1 MDSLLGNRL
10 SKAQRPKATCVV
22 ARKALGCSL
31 LGNGAEAAAVA
42 QACSMDPQCAA
53 FSVVLAEG
61 VAQVCMRAQL
71 GLYVA
76 LLPQQRGPCTG
87 LYVPDWAVEAPSTP
101 RPPPKAP
108 RPGLNARWLRP
119 PPPPSPPPAMA
130 FQALDYQPP
139 PPPLQLG
146 PALGPDIHPPVLLLL
161 GDPSPSVAIY
171 SRYWDAGCLAVDAR
185 DGVVAVTVAGWP
197 PSANWSS
204 TATGRGLAVKVT
216 YTARD
221 RAGNTATATR
231 CIKVVDA
238 CTEAF
243 AQEFTCP
250 TSLTCSVNGHCGA
263 AAAALSALQAPAG
276 SSREGAAPGSST
288 VPALTPP
295 ARLQFEALAVPDT
308 TPPVITIQGRGQL
321 FTLVEPGD
329 AGGGGRTAQL
339 GGSGTTQ
346 QVGAAPPA
354 TPTEPHGATGML
366 TRVTVGSR
374 YVDEGA
380 MAYDV
385 RTGQPE
391 LQINLTAR
399 IRVVIP
405 VAIDTSV
412 PSHPDKPYL
421 VLYDVADDAT
431 PPNNAQQVRRRV
443 QVVCPVDEVICQ
455 DAEDP
460 STLSCSY
467 NGICGVIGMLSSSRA
482 TLPGANQPAGALAP
496 PPSTAL
502 LPPTLTLLGL
512 QARVQIT
519 QGQPY
524 LPCLEGQRQGCEP
537 GATASSVV
545 PGDMDPEIRLCADKA
560 LAAGLA
566 QPLPYQQVGLLY
578 CGLDTWQP
586 GQYALTFTVARPGAL
601 YGQSGLQAAAT
612 RTLVVAALCESGE
625 VACGDGSCSAQDG
638 TCPLANSMQDSGL
651 PISYAATN
659 TPPALTFRPGNGAK
673 HNAEL
678 SSPVVRVKQGWQ
690 YVLCPPN
697 ASPAPDQ
704 PCDPGVVA
712 SDEEDGPA
720 IQRQVLLCP
729 PAGCESEL
737 GGCVG
742 HRVFEKD
749 VADCGI
755 DTGTTA
761 AVGSTFS
768 LVFLVFDSGGLSASV
783 QRLVQ
788 VVEPCA
794 PGEVSCQGIT
804 LVSPWYALVY
814 SLVYSLVFPVVT
826 TLPMMVV
833 CDIMASLPSA
843 SQDAD
848 PTTRVLL
855 LPSSATNVTLA
866 AGNETMH
873 VESAP
878 LSFLPCPSSEALGSA
893 AVSCAAVALD
903 SLEGDV
909 SAALQEPEDV
919 SPWDQARCSAS
930 SLTTGTCLPGTYI
943 MAYTATNSDG
953 TSTATALLAVFVEQ
967 RSVTRLNYSFVS
979 PAASAPAAQLLAAQL
994 LQNSS
999 LVHSLVLSSQLPA
1012 FGLYPAYQ
1020 PYATPPVQQRVR
1032 RVMALGAEALQA
1044 NDSSSAWIIALQLE
1058 VDMAS
1063 CAPLALGP
1071 PSSQQAPPVQASS
1084 QQRRRLASLT
1094 RHHHWTATQPLDGW
1108 TSPLSPAPPAPT
1120 HAQAPANSSAPGH
1133 GRGRSAHLLAAVRGS
1148 QEAVR
1153 GLQGQLSQLGQLL
1166 QQHLS
1171 QGALLP
1177 ELPPR
1182 PSQAAPSTGLLE
1194 VLMQQGGQGGQGGP
1208 LLQSLVQKGGQG
1220 GQGGRRSLQQSGRGW
1235 VQACGM
1241 KLVIPAVVAGASGV
1255 PGSLVAASVAEP
1267 TCTTPTAPPQASCQP
1282 ADLSPAAGVVLL
1294 GLLAGLV
1301 GSLQA
1306 GAAAVRA
1313 SQSTLLQ
1320 ALPVAGGALDAT
1332 DQQVAT
1338 ELQLWR
1344 GAGVDAAS
1352 SQATRAQV
1360 LSDLQLLTRA
1370 AQAAQALALASVSSL
1385 LAATLDAA
1393 ITYAQP
1399 MQLTTSLLMAS
1410 LAAQPGG
1417 NTSTRD
1423 ARFSAC
1429 LLARA
1434 APEGEKY
1441 SFLLRRFAEALDP
1454 GGQEGGSAAG
1464 SRLDPLQHLPG
1475 LVASEPRLP
1484 RYAGTGG
1491 HNKVLAGLLLHVVRK
1506 PLSALSDTS
1515 RSTCSGSALGG
1526 KLDPACSGRRTYS
1539 SLSDLGGFGTDPV
1552 FNSRSGLFNAHL
1564 DVSDWYNAS
1573 AGSGE
1578 LSSTQAPFA
1587 FFHHPLPGLEAGYPV
1602 LVDTGISAKRAA
1614 QVLSYLL
1621 DGNYVETSLTHSVSV
1636 QLLSYNPAAAV
1647 FGCWRLRLDWQQDG
1661 RIVGTHQVQA
1671 LPVPDYGAGTSQWV
1685 LSRLAPDLTLLLLV
1699 VTYCALTSVD
1709 VGFTLAR
1716 QHKIVHGV
1724 LEIEAEEAAKLRHA
1738 PVAMGKVRQQTLSRT
1753 VQWSY
1758 ASRLTPGWLAYEVT
1772 QCALQV
1778 AAVAVYF
1785 LYVTQVMDG
1794 SSFQSRCGMSA
1805 QVKAE
1810 QLSID
1815 LTAVQNA
1822 RQTSLCCLRVAQGLI
1837 WLVFGG
1843 MEWGSSGKVQDE

>member
-1 MDSLLGNRL
+1 
-10 SKAQRPKATCVV
+10 
-22 ARKALGCSL
+22 
-31 LGNGAEAAAVA
+31 
-42 QACSMDPQCAA
+42 
-53 FSVVLAEG
+53 
-61 VAQVCMRAQL
+61 
-71 GLYVA
+71 
-76 LLPQQRGPCTG
+76 
-87 LYVPDWAVEAPSTP
+87 
-101 RPPPKAP
+101 
-108 RPGLNARWLRP
+108 
-119 PPPPSPPPAMA
+119 
-130 FQALDYQPP
+130 
-139 PPPLQLG
+139 
-146 PALGPDIHPPVLLLL
+146 
-161 GDPSPSVAIY
+161 
-171 SRYWDAGCLAVDAR
+171 
-185 DGVVAVTVAGWP
+185 
-197 PSANWSS
+197 
-204 TATGRGLAVKVT
+204 
-216 YTARD
+216 
-221 RAGNTATATR
+221 
-231 CIKVVDA
+231 
-238 CTEAF
+238 
-243 AQEFTCP
+243 
-250 TSLTCSVNGHCGA
+250 
-263 AAAALSALQAPAG
+263 
-276 SSREGAAPGSST
+276 
-288 VPALTPP
+288 
-295 ARLQFEALAVPDT
+295 
-308 TPPVITIQGRGQL
+308 
-321 FTLVEPGD
+321 
-329 AGGGGRTAQL
+329 
-339 GGSGTTQ
+339 
-346 QVGAAPPA
+346 
-354 TPTEPHGATGML
+354 
-366 TRVTVGSR
+366 
-374 YVDEGA
+374 
-380 MAYDV
+380 
-385 RTGQPE
+385 
-391 LQINLTAR
+391 
-399 IRVVIP
+399 
-405 VAIDTSV
+405 
-412 PSHPDKPYL
+412 
-421 VLYDVADDAT
+421 
-431 PPNNAQQVRRRV
+431 
-443 QVVCPVDEVICQ
+443 VVCPVGEVICP
-455 DAEDP
+455 DTEDP
-460 STLSCSY
+460 SMLSCSY
-467 NGICGVIGMLSSSRA
+467 NRICGVLGMLPSSNV
-482 TLPGANQPAGALAP
+482 TLPGANKPAGALAP
-496 PPSTAL
+496 LPSTAL

-612 RTLVVAALCESGE
+612 RTLVVAALCEPGE
-625 VACGDGSCSAQDG
+625 VACGDGNCSAQDG

-697 ASPAPDQ
+697 VSPAPDQ

-729 PAGCESEL
+729 PAGCEGEL

-768 LVFLVFDSGGLSASV
+768 LVFIVFDSGGLSASV

-794 PGEVSCQGIT
+794 PGEVSCQ
-804 LVSPWYALVY
+804 
-814 SLVYSLVFPVVT
+814 
-826 TLPMMVV
+826 
-833 CDIMASLPSA
+833 A
-843 SQDAD
+843 SQDAA

-873 VESAP
+873 VEPTP
-878 LSFLPCPSSEALGSA
+878 LSFLPCPSSQALGSA

-909 SAALQEPEDV
+909 SAALQEPLDV

-943 MAYTATNSDG
+943 MAYTATNSNG
-953 TSTATALLAVFVEQ
+953 TSTATALLTVVVEQ

-979 PAASAPAAQLLAAQL
+979 PAASAPAAQLLVAQL
-994 LQNSS
+994 LQNNS

-1032 RVMALGAEALQA
+1032 RVVVLGAEALQA
-1044 NDSSSAWIIALQLE
+1044 NDSSNAWIIALQLE
-1058 VDMAS
+1058 VDM
-1063 CAPLALGP
+1063 

-1084 QQRRRLASLT
+1084 QQRRQLASSTL
-1094 RHHHWTATQPLDGW
+1094 HHHLTVTQPLDGW
-1108 TSPLSPAPPAPT
+1108 ISPSSPAPPAPT
-1120 HAQAPANSSAPGH
+1120 HAQASANSSAPGH

-1166 QQHLS
+1166 KQHLS

-1208 LLQSLVQKGGQG
+1208 LLQSLAQKGGQG
-1220 GQGGRRSLQQSGRGW
+1220 GQGGRRSLQQSGSGW

-1267 TCTTPTAPPQASCQP
+1267 TCTTPAAPPQ
-1282 ADLSPAAGVVLL
+1282 VVLL

-1352 SQATRAQV
+1352 SQAVRAQV
-1360 LSDLQLLTRA
+1360 LSDLQSLTQA

-1393 ITYAQP
+1393 ITYAPP

-1434 APEGEKY
+1434 ATDGEKY

-1515 RSTCSGSALGG
+1515 RSTCSGSALGS

-1614 QVLSYLL
+1614 QVLSYVL
-1621 DGNYVETSLTHSVSV
+1621 DGNYVEKSLTHSVSV

-1671 LPVPDYGAGTSQWV
+1671 LPVPDYGAGTGQWV
-1685 LSRLAPDLTLLLLV
+1685 LARLAPDLALLLLV
-1699 VTYCALTSVD
+1699 VTYCALTAVD

-1716 QHKIVHGV
+1716 QHKIVQGV

-1738 PVAMGKVRQQTLSRT
+1738 PVAMGSVRQQTLSRT

-1794 SSFQSRCGMSA
+1794 SSFQSSFPAYDSQAAAPARYLLPARATGTLHLSSPSTAAGSTIQGSTIQGSTPAIDVAALGGKGGNGVQPLAGTAGRWALPANLTGLQQAATMFQSA
-1805 QVKAE
+1805 QQTADLYVTGFALAALPLPVVGWVGLLPAWLLAYTPAASPLGELAGWAVVLQVWYGLLQGAALIFLLVFAIKYISFQPRLALVFKTLAAIGLE
-1810 QLSID
+1810 LLHFLMVYAAVTLPLVVCLVMVWGSRVSQLSSLGAALLNTLQANLLHDAIGMITFQAVMD
-1815 LTAVQNA
+1815 PGVGGMTGAEAALAQALRLLVPLVMMLAMTTFLVAMLLRPYSLLRLLGKADPGVHQDFVAMWRWAVQGRGSNQA
-1822 RQTSLCCLRVAQGLI
+1822 PNNSHLDAVLDACLE
-1837 WLVFGG
+1837 GG
-1843 MEWGSSGKVQDE
+1843 MKPSLMQRLVPPTLKPSLAPKRALSHCGCNSSQQWPLPPALALPGPAAVTRRSSLSGRLPYSRAGTTQLEEGCLLELDRITLGLLRESLSTHLPGCGAGVALAALAGWVGSAACSALVRLAGWGVLGPGSEAAGSVAAWLLRGGCGGLRGATTGHHIMPRTGCSRC

>member
-1 MDSLLGNRL
+1 
-10 SKAQRPKATCVV
+10 
-22 ARKALGCSL
+22 
-31 LGNGAEAAAVA
+31 
-42 QACSMDPQCAA
+42 
-53 FSVVLAEG
+53 
-61 VAQVCMRAQL
+61 
-71 GLYVA
+71 
-76 LLPQQRGPCTG
+76 
-87 LYVPDWAVEAPSTP
+87 
-101 RPPPKAP
+101 
-108 RPGLNARWLRP
+108 
-119 PPPPSPPPAMA
+119 
-130 FQALDYQPP
+130 
-139 PPPLQLG
+139 
-146 PALGPDIHPPVLLLL
+146 
-161 GDPSPSVAIY
+161 
-171 SRYWDAGCLAVDAR
+171 
-185 DGVVAVTVAGWP
+185 
-197 PSANWSS
+197 
-204 TATGRGLAVKVT
+204 
-216 YTARD
+216 
-221 RAGNTATATR
+221 
-231 CIKVVDA
+231 
-238 CTEAF
+238 
-243 AQEFTCP
+243 
-250 TSLTCSVNGHCGA
+250 
-263 AAAALSALQAPAG
+263 
-276 SSREGAAPGSST
+276 
-288 VPALTPP
+288 
-295 ARLQFEALAVPDT
+295 
-308 TPPVITIQGRGQL
+308 
-321 FTLVEPGD
+321 
-329 AGGGGRTAQL
+329 
-339 GGSGTTQ
+339 
-346 QVGAAPPA
+346 
-354 TPTEPHGATGML
+354 
-366 TRVTVGSR
+366 
-374 YVDEGA
+374 
-380 MAYDV
+380 
-385 RTGQPE
+385 
-391 LQINLTAR
+391 
-399 IRVVIP
+399 
-405 VAIDTSV
+405 
-412 PSHPDKPYL
+412 
-421 VLYDVADDAT
+421 
-431 PPNNAQQVRRRV
+431 
-443 QVVCPVDEVICQ
+443 VVCPVGEVICP

-460 STLSCSY
+460 SMLSCSY
-467 NGICGVIGMLSSSRA
+467 NRICGVLGMLPSSSV
-482 TLPGANQPAGALAP
+482 TLPGANRPAGAAAP
-496 PPSTAL
+496 LPDTAL
-502 LPPTLTLLGL
+502 LPPTLTLLGP

-537 GATASSVV
+537 GAVASSVV
-545 PGDMDPEIRLCADKA
+545 PGDMDSEIRLCADKA

-586 GQYALTFTVARPGAL
+586 GQYALTFTVAQPGAL
-601 YGQSGLQAAAT
+601 YGQSGFQAAAT
-612 RTLVVAALCESGE
+612 RTLVVAALCEPGE
-625 VACGDGSCSAQDG
+625 VACGGGSCSAQDG
-638 TCPLANSMQDSGL
+638 ICPLANSTQDFDL
-651 PISYAATN
+651 LTSYAATN
-659 TPPALTFRPGNGAK
+659 TPPALTFRPGNDAE
-673 HNAEL
+673 HNASGPTVQPCAPCVPRTASL
-678 SSPVVRVKQGWQ
+678 SAVKIVVGTQLSGPVVRVKQGWQ

-697 ASPAPDQ
+697 VSPAPDQ

-712 SDEEDGPA
+712 SDAEDGPA

-729 PAGCESEL
+729 PEGCEGEL

-794 PGEVSCQGIT
+794 PGEVSCQG
-804 LVSPWYALVY
+804 VCSKVG
-814 SLVYSLVFPVVT
+814 
-826 TLPMMVV
+826 

-843 SQDAD
+843 SQDAA

-873 VESAP
+873 VEPAP
-878 LSFLPCPSSEALGSA
+878 LSFLPCPSSQALGSA

-909 SAALQEPEDV
+909 SAALQEPLDV

-930 SLTTGTCLPGTYI
+930 SLSTGTCLPGNYI
-943 MAYTATNSDG
+943 MAYTATNSNG
-953 TSTATALLAVFVEQ
+953 TSTATALLNVFVEQ

-994 LQNSS
+994 LQTNS
-999 LVHSLVLSSQLPA
+999 LVHSLVLSSQLQA
-1012 FGLYPAYQ
+1012 FGLYPTYQ

-1032 RVMALGAEALQA
+1032 HTVVLGAEALQA
-1044 NDSSSAWIIALQLE
+1044 NDSSNAWIIALQLE
-1058 VDMAS
+1058 VDM
-1063 CAPLALGP
+1063 
-1071 PSSQQAPPVQASS
+1071 
-1084 QQRRRLASLT
+1084 
-1094 RHHHWTATQPLDGW
+1094 
-1108 TSPLSPAPPAPT
+1108 
-1120 HAQAPANSSAPGH
+1120 
-1133 GRGRSAHLLAAVRGS
+1133 
-1148 QEAVR
+1148 
-1153 GLQGQLSQLGQLL
+1153 
-1166 QQHLS
+1166 
-1171 QGALLP
+1171 
-1177 ELPPR
+1177 
-1182 PSQAAPSTGLLE
+1182 
-1194 VLMQQGGQGGQGGP
+1194 
-1208 LLQSLVQKGGQG
+1208 KGGQG
-1220 GQGGRRSLQQSGRGW
+1220 GQGGRRSLQQSSSGW

-1267 TCTTPTAPPQASCQP
+1267 TCTTPTAPPQQRCSGVAGFALAALPLPVVGWVGWVGS
-1282 ADLSPAAGVVLL
+1282 AAGSASVHLLRLAGWGVLGPGSDAAGCVAAWLLHGACGGLWGGHYRAPHQAPHRLVVLL
-1294 GLLAGLV
+1294 GLLAGLM

-1306 GAAAVRA
+1306 GVAAVRA

-1320 ALPVAGGALDAT
+1320 ALPVASGALDAT

-1360 LSDLQLLTRA
+1360 LSDLQSLTQA

-1385 LAATLDAA
+1385 LAATLDAT

-1434 APEGEKY
+1434 ATEGEKY

-1614 QVLSYLL
+1614 QVLSYVL
-1621 DGNYVETSLTHSVSV
+1621 DGNYVEKSMTHSMSV

-1671 LPVPDYGAGTSQWV
+1671 LPVPDYGAGTGQWV
-1685 LSRLAPDLTLLLLV
+1685 LARLAPDLALLLLV
-1699 VTYCALTSVD
+1699 VTYCALTAVD

-1716 QHKIVHGV
+1716 QHKIVQGV

-1738 PVAMGKVRQQTLSRT
+1738 PVAMGSVRQQTLSRT

-1794 SSFQSRCGMSA
+1794 SSFQSSFPAYDSQAAAPARYLLPARATGTLHLSSPSTAAGSTMQGSTPANDVATLGGEGGSGVQPLAGTAGRWALPADLTGLQQAATMFQSA
-1805 QVKAE
+1805 QQMADLYVWYGLLQGAALIFLLVFAIKYISFQPRLALVFKTLAAIGLE
-1810 QLSID
+1810 LLHFLMVYAAVTLPLVVCLVMVWGSRVSQLSSLGAALLNTLQANLLHDAIGMITFQAVMD
-1815 LTAVQNA
+1815 PGVGGMTGAEAALAQALRLLVPLVMMLAMTTFLVAMLLRPYSLLRLLGKADPGVHQDFVAMWRWAVQGRGSNQA
-1822 RQTSLCCLRVAQGLI
+1822 PNNSHLDAVLDACLE
-1837 WLVFGG
+1837 GG
-1843 MEWGSSGKVQDE
+1843 MKPSLMQRLVPPTLKPSLAPMRAPSNCGCNPSQQWPLPLALALPGPAAVTRRSSLSGRLLYSRAGTTQLEEGCLLELDRITLGLLRESLSTHLPGCGAGVALAALAGWVGSAACSALVRLAGWGVLGPGSEAAGSVAAWLLRGGCGGLRGATTGHHIMPRTGCSRC